1 MTPVTGV
8 AAGGAG
14 RYRIMNAIDIR
25 SLRKTYGNLEALRGL
40 DLAIEGGGHIVG
52 LLGPN
57 GAGKTTLVEIL
68 EGLRTPSSG
77 TASVLGL
84 DPTTA
89 PAALRARLGVQLQT
103 TAFIPE
109 LTVMET
115 LALYAALYPRALAPA
130 DVLKRVD
137 LADKGKALVGT
148 LSGGQRQRLA
158 LALAMLHDPDLYIL
172 DEPTS
177 GLDPLARRQIH
188 EILRTLRQQG
198 KTVLISS
205 HYLDEIEALADR
217 VVILSHGAIVADG
230 TPLELLARAAG
241 ASTLWLGVG
250 AGVDPERL
258 MPGAAFE
265 GRDGALLRYR
275 TADPTAAIVGL
286 AESLRASGARLE
298 DLRLK
303 RPSLEDVY
311 LQLVGEA

>member
-1 MTPVTGV
+1 MTP
-8 AAGGAG
+8 
-14 RYRIMNAIDIR
+14 MMDAIEIR
-25 SLRKTYGNLEALRGL
+25 ALHKTYGEVDALRDV
-40 DLAIEGGGHIVG
+40 DLVIEGGGHIAG

-77 TASVLGL
+77 TVSVLGL
-84 DPTTA
+84 DPAVA
-89 PAALRARLGVQLQT
+89 PVALRTRLGVQLQT

-109 LTVMET
+109 LNVIET
-115 LALYAALYPRALAPA
+115 LKLYAALYPRALAPA
-130 DVLKRVD
+130 DVLARVD

-188 EILRTLRQQG
+188 GILRTLRQQG

-217 VVILSHGAIVADG
+217 VVILSQGAIVADG

-250 AGVDPERL
+250 GDVDPLRL
-258 MPGAAFE
+258 VPGAAFE

-286 AESLRASGARLE
+286 ADSLRASGARLD

-311 LQLVGEA
+311 LQLVATTDAVTGAPVPMEA

>member
-1 MTPVTGV
+1 M
-8 AAGGAG
+8 AG
-14 RYRIMNAIDIR
+14 IMNAIEIR
-25 SLRKTYGNLEALRGL
+25 SLRKTYGDLEALRGL
-40 DLAIEGGGHIVG
+40 DLVIAGGGHIVG

-77 TASVLGL
+77 TARILGI

-103 TAFIPE
+103 TAFISE

-115 LALYAALYPRALAPA
+115 MAMYAALYPRALAPQG
-130 DVLKRVD
+130 VLARVD
-137 LADKGKALVGT
+137 LADKARALVGT

-158 LALAMLHDPDLYIL
+158 LALAMLPDPDLYLL

-188 EILRTLRQQG
+188 EILKALRQEG
-198 KTVLISS
+198 KTVVISS

-217 VVILSHGAIVADG
+217 VVILSRGTIVADG
-230 TPLELLARAAG
+230 TPLELLTRAAG

-250 AGVDPERL
+250 ADVDPTQL
-258 MPGAAFE
+258 VPGAAFE

-275 TADPTAAIVGL
+275 TADPTSAIVGL
-286 AESLRASGARLE
+286 ADSLRASGARLD

-303 RPSLEDVY
+303 RPTLEDVY
-311 LQLVGEA
+311 VQLVGEA

>member
-1 MTPVTGV
+1 MTP
-8 AAGGAG
+8 
-14 RYRIMNAIDIR
+14 IMNAIEIR
-25 SLRKTYGNLEALRGL
+25 SLRKAYGDVEALRGL
-40 DLAIEGGGHIVG
+40 DLAVAGGGHIVG

-77 TASVLGL
+77 TVSVLGL
-84 DPTTA
+84 DPAVA

-103 TAFIPE
+103 TAFTSE
-109 LTVMET
+109 LTVVET
-115 LALYAALYPRALAPA
+115 LSLYAALYPRALAPA
-130 DVLKRVD
+130 GVLARVD

-205 HYLDEIEALADR
+205 HYLDEIETLADR
-217 VVILSHGAIVADG
+217 VVILSQGAIVADG
-230 TPLELLARAAG
+230 TPLDLLTRAAG
-241 ASTLWLGVG
+241 ASTLWLAVSGEL
-250 AGVDPERL
+250 DPERL
-258 MPGAAFE
+258 VPGAAFD
-265 GRDGALLRYR
+265 GRDGVLLRYR

-286 AESLRASGARLE
+286 ADALRASGARLD

-311 LQLVGEA
+311 LQLVGTTPVATGAAAPLEA

>member
-1 MTPVTGV
+1 MTAMT
-8 AAGGAG
+8 
-14 RYRIMNAIDIR
+14 NAIEIR
-25 SLRKTYGNLEALRGL
+25 SLRKTYGDVEALHSL

-84 DPTTA
+84 DPTVA
-89 PAALRARLGVQLQT
+89 PAALRTRLGVQLQT

-109 LTVMET
+109 LTVKET

-130 DVLKRVD
+130 DVLPRVD
-137 LADKGKALVGT
+137 LADRSKALVGA
-148 LSGGQRQRLA
+148 LSGGQQQRLA

-177 GLDPLARRQIH
+177 GLDPRARRQIH

-205 HYLDEIEALADR
+205 HYLDEIETLADR
-217 VVILSHGAIVADG
+217 VVILSQGSIVADG

-241 ASTLWLGVG
+241 TSTLWLGVG
-250 AGVDPERL
+250 GHVDPLRL
-258 MPGAAFE
+258 VPGAAFE
-265 GRDGALLRYR
+265 GHDGVLLRYR

-286 AESLRASGARLE
+286 ADSLRASGARLE

-311 LQLVGEA
+311 LQLVGTGAEAPLEV